1 MDKEAKNTQQTL
13 KTISKQI
20 LMTAPILKKRIFR
33 PDFEQKQ
40 NPIPLSYVQVL
51 AALNEK
57 EKMSV
62 SEISNRFDIAKP
74 NITPLIDRLIEAG
87 YVKRVRNT
95 EDRRVVFVVIEE
107 KGREKV
113 ESVVEALAE
122 SIKGWSNEITPDKL
136 TKLSEAIET
145 LRDTLEEK

>member
-1 MDKEAKNTQQTL
+1 MIANTNDKLSNIAW
-13 KTISKQI
+13 QI
-20 LMTAPILKKRIFR
+20 LTTAPIFKKRLFR
-33 PDFEQKQ
+33 PEIEQKQ

-57 EKMSV
+57 ESMSV
-62 SEISNRFDIAKP
+62 SEISARFDIAKP

-95 EDRRVVFVVIEE
+95 EDRRVVFVVIED

-113 ESVVEALAE
+113 ESVVEALAD
-122 SIKGWSNEITPDKL
+122 SIKGWSNNITPEKL
-136 TKLSEAIET
+136 VKLSEAIET